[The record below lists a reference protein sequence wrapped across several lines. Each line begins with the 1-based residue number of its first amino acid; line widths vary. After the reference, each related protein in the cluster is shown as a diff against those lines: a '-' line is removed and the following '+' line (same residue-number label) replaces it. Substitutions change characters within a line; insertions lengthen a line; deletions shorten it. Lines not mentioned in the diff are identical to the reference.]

1 MATLTYTAYVTRNA
15 IKYGAVGL
23 GVFTVLWISI
33 SAGIAAW
40 KIAHPVVIPPDL
52 KYGILPKTVFPEKEF
67 VKKSFTQQ
75 FPNDNYPKFDTQAR
89 TYFIARSISTFLALE
104 EDKKTASQLGF
115 NAEPK
120 ELTPGKGVYEFR
132 NDIYNQTLTMNIADG
147 SFKLKYPYETD
158 QLLLNPTSIPNKT
171 EAIDA
176 AKQYLSSADKY
187 PKDLDDGEKKVSFWK
202 IELDGLKAVNSQ
214 SGGNAVRVDF
224 YRSNLDGGF
233 PMVSSEYNGAPVSVL
248 ISGSQTEGKKII
260 EVNYKYAP
268 VDRQSFATYPIKTAE
283 AAWDDLM
290 SGNYW
295 PINDVSG
302 SSIIIRK
309 MYLAYFEPVVLTNY
323 LQPVYV
329 FEGDNNF
336 IAYVPAI
343 VDKYVK

>member
-15 IKYGAVGL
+15 IKYGAIGL
-23 GVFTVLWISI
+23 GVFTIVWVTI

-40 KIAHPVVIPPDL
+40 KAAYPVVVPPDL
-52 KYGILPKTVFPEKEF
+52 KYGVLPKIIFPEKEF
-67 VKKSFTQQ
+67 VKKSFSQQ
-75 FPNDNYPKFDTQAR
+75 FPNDNYPAFATQAR

-104 EDKKTASQLGF
+104 DDKKTAAQLGF

-120 ELTPGKGVYEFR
+120 ELTPGKGVYEFK

-158 QLLLNPTSIPNKT
+158 QLLLNPEKIPNKN
-171 EAIDA
+171 EAIDL
-176 AKQYLSSADKY
+176 AKQYLSSAGKY
-187 PKDLDDGEKKVSFWK
+187 PKDLEDGGKKVSFWK

-214 SGGNAVRVDF
+214 SEGNAVRVDF
-224 YRSNLDGGF
+224 FRSNLEGNI
-233 PMVSSEYNGAPVSVL
+233 PIVSSEYNGAPVSVL
-248 ISGSQTEGKKII
+248 ISGAQSEGKRII

-268 VDRQSFATYPIKTAE
+268 VDRQSFATYPIKTAAE
-283 AAWDDLM
+283 AWSELV

-295 PINDVSG
+295 PVNDVSG
-302 SSIIIRK
+302 NSVVIRK

-323 LQPVYV
+323 LEPVYV

-336 IAYVPAI
+336 ITYVSAI
-343 VDKYVK
+343 TDKYVK

>member
-1 MATLTYTAYVTRNA
+1 MATLTYTAHVTRNI
-15 IKYGAVGL
+15 IKYGVAGL
-23 GVFTVLWISI
+23 GVFTILWISI

-40 KIAHPVVIPPDL
+40 KVAHPVVVPPNL
-52 KYGILPKTVFPEKEF
+52 KYGILPRIVFPEKDI

-115 NAEPK
+115 NSEPK
-120 ELTPGKGVYEFR
+120 ELTTGKGVYEFR
-132 NDIYNQTLTMNIADG
+132 NDIFNQTLTMNIADG
-147 SFKLKYPYETD
+147 SFKLKYPYESD
-158 QLLLNPTSIPNKT
+158 QLLLNPEKVPNKS
-171 EAIDA
+171 EATDL
-176 AKQYLSSADKY
+176 AKQYLASAEKY
-187 PKDLDDGEKKVSFWK
+187 AKDLEEGDKRVTFWK
-202 IELDGLKAVNSQ
+202 IELNGLKAVNSQ
-214 SGGNAVRVDF
+214 SEGNAVRVDF
-224 YRSNLDGGF
+224 FRSLLEGGF
-233 PMVSSEYNGAPVSVL
+233 PIVSSEYNGAPVSVL
-248 ISGSQTEGKKII
+248 VSGAQTDGKRII

-283 AAWDDLM
+283 AAWNELV

-295 PINDVSG
+295 PVNDVSG
-302 SSIIIRK
+302 STVIIRK
-309 MYLAYFEPVVLTNY
+309 MYLAYFEPVVRTNY

-329 FEGDNNF
+329 FEGENNF